1 MIAFEIHR
9 PVGSS
14 SSTEFAFD
22 ATGVFGVETCS
33 AVLDSYASLTGS
45 ETQQGEIEDAMNLD
59 PVSIAKLDKL
69 VGTNIEW
76 TVENLLGTDFNSFVM
91 MTQTTLTGFAFDL
104 NAWYTT
110 AKDEE
115 PINALRFGSDT
126 IENRVRR
133 SLAAPVGLAHFQKL
147 RFEITKSPG
156 NNPMLSSVYLEYCKA
171 TGVTCPGVG
180 LYPAVAEGQ
189 ISVSACPAGYTGYSY
204 RTCADGELGEV
215 EMDHCAYKAPTK
227 VRYPRSSFHFVKD
240 IPVTTE
246 QPTY

>member
-1 MIAFEIHR
+1 MVAVHFNGKMVARLNLAEEFTAETESITLHDPTVFSKFHIILATSGATEEKNVIAFEIHR

-14 SSTEFAFD
+14 SSTEFVFD
-22 ATGVFGVETCS
+22 ATGVCGVETCS

-104 NAWYTT
+104 NARYTT

-115 PINALRFGSDT
+115 PIKALRFG
-126 IENRVRR
+126 
-133 SLAAPVGLAHFQKL
+133 
-147 RFEITKSPG
+147 
-156 NNPMLSSVYLEYCKA
+156 Y
-171 TGVTCPGVG
+171 
-180 LYPAVAEGQ
+180 
-189 ISVSACPAGYTGYSY
+189 
-204 RTCADGELGEV
+204 
-215 EMDHCAYKAPTK
+215 
-227 VRYPRSSFHFVKD
+227 
-240 IPVTTE
+240 
-246 QPTY
+246 